1 MMQWYSYKKGQE
13 GVITMTQ
20 GERVKEI
27 RKNLGLTLEKFGN
40 RLGVGKTAISKIEKG
55 EKIMFSLFK
64 KEKFKIV
71 SPLDGQLILLKDVP
85 DSVFSQK
92 LMGDG
97 FAIIP
102 QSQVVVSP
110 ISGVAESVFPTGHA
124 VGIKTKDGIECIVHI
139 GLDTVELNGEGFTS
153 LISQGDYVK
162 AGEPIVQFD
171 NQFIKDKGY
180 NLTTM
185 VVFPSGYEKDF
196 NLGEREVKKGE
207 VLF

>member
-1 MMQWYSYKKGQE
+1 MKAFPKNSYDFL
-13 GVITMTQ
+13 VAD
-20 GERVKEI
+20 KEVF
-27 RKNLGLTLEKFGN
+27 LLD
-40 RLGVGKTAISKIEKG
+40 KIEKG

-185 VVFPSGYEKDF
+185 VVFPSGYE
-196 NLGEREVKKGE
+196 GE

>member
-1 MMQWYSYKKGQE
+1 MKAFPKNSYDFL
-13 GVITMTQ
+13 VAD
-20 GERVKEI
+20 KEVF
-27 RKNLGLTLEKFGN
+27 LLD
-40 RLGVGKTAISKIEKG
+40 KIEKG

-139 GLDTVELNGEGFTS
+139 GLD
-153 LISQGDYVK
+153 
-162 AGEPIVQFD
+162 IVQFD

>member
-1 MMQWYSYKKGQE
+1 
-13 GVITMTQ
+13 
-20 GERVKEI
+20 
-27 RKNLGLTLEKFGN
+27 
-40 RLGVGKTAISKIEKG
+40 
-55 EKIMFSLFK
+55 MFSLFK

-124 VGIKTKDGIECIVHI
+124 VGIKTKDGRNVENITVHLTERII
-139 GLDTVELNGEGFTS
+139 GTHEWMAPGSSKDLKKRLDHKGASVESVRDALQN
-153 LISQGDYVK
+153 
-162 AGEPIVQFD
+162 P
-171 NQFIKDKGY
+171 
-180 NLTTM
+180 
-185 VVFPSGYEKDF
+185 EKIA
-196 NLGEREVKKGE
+196 EVKKRINQHTGE
-207 VLF
+207 EEESVQYYGKSAIVSFNITTGTIIQTEGR

>member
-1 MMQWYSYKKGQE
+1 
-13 GVITMTQ
+13 
-20 GERVKEI
+20 
-27 RKNLGLTLEKFGN
+27 
-40 RLGVGKTAISKIEKG
+40 
-55 EKIMFSLFK
+55 MFSLFK

-139 GLDTVELNGEGFTS
+139 GLDTVELNGEPFT
-153 LISQGDYVK
+153 
-162 AGEPIVQFD
+162 
-171 NQFIKDKGY
+171 
-180 NLTTM
+180 M
-185 VVFPSGYEKDF
+185 H
-196 NLGEREVKKGE
+196 VKKGDKVKKGQLLVDVDLKAIEAAGKETATAVIITNGKAANLIKSGAVDAKTDVVEIANPVVE
-207 VLF
+207 VKAA

>member
-1 MMQWYSYKKGQE
+1 MIFLVAVKG
-13 GVITMTQ
+13 VF
-20 GERVKEI
+20 
-27 RKNLGLTLEKFGN
+27 LLD
-40 RLGVGKTAISKIEKG
+40 KIEKG
-55 EKIMFSLFK
+55 EKIMFNLFK

-196 NLGEREVKKGE
+196 NLGERKVKKGE